1 MSDLTGEQGL
11 TMYGR
16 VLTGDETA
24 LELEKLARTQYLKTK
39 MRKKLAQDIGD
50 SPDNVADMTR
60 AIMLGMAIS
69 EGLVTDTQIITRYH
83 LYVQDMVQDYGGA
96 EAIMDVLE
104 YDKTALEQHV
114 VAGYFLVKQTVDEA
128 TDADEVRMI
137 DLPGEPV
144 NEEEV

>member
-1 MSDLTGEQGL
+1 MADLTAEQEL
-11 TMYGR
+11 AMYGR
-16 VLTGDETA
+16 VLTGEETA
-24 LELEKLARTQYLKTK
+24 LELEKLARTQYLKSK

-114 VAGYFLVKQTVDEA
+114 VAGYFLAKQTVGEA
-128 TDADEVRMI
+128 ADADEVRMI

-144 NEEEV
+144 SEKEV

>member
-1 MSDLTGEQGL
+1 
-11 TMYGR
+11 MYGR